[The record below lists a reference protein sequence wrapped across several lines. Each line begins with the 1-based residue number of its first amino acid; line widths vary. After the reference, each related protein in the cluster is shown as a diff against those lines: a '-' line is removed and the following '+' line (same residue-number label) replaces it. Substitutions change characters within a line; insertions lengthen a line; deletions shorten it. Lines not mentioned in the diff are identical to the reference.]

1 MKRSTADDDDDD
13 DDIYIY
19 IYIYQTSGSRILKT
33 TIGIQP
39 GLDAL
44 KESSRFWPSLQT
56 WKLLE

>member
-13 DDIYIY
+13 DDIYIYIY

-44 KESSRFWPSLQT
+44 KESSRF
-56 WKLLE
+56 